1 MTARPPYRPRD
12 IAFSIISC
20 LILAVS
26 TVHGQ
31 DPVPS
36 FAPTGTGPSYPE
48 SSNGTMTE
56 VPSLEAFYLDGMEIE
71 MDGVLDDPAWDLA
84 QTGWGFQQMDPE
96 RSATSN
102 ATARPA
108 AGTGTTIST
117 PASPSAWS
125 QATP

>member
-1 MTARPPYRPRD
+1 MSIVRLFPEFFLEHPLFRFV
-12 IAFSIISC
+12 FSGFHSIPAS
-20 LILAVS
+20 LRRS
-26 TVHGQ
+26 S
-31 DPVPS
+31 DDSKPS
-36 FAPTGTGPSYPE
+36 PE
-48 SSNGTMTE
+48 FSNGTLTE
-56 VPSLEAFYLDGMEIE
+56 VPSIEAFYLDDLEIE